1 MTQRR
6 GWIWLFAGILM
17 ALIAGLLTFR
27 TINEVSNGAESERS
41 DSAPTIQVLVAAQ
54 NIPPRQLID
63 QSMVQIQKVPVLL
76 APEGYIQSVEDILF
90 KMSSVPIVAG
100 EIMLRQRLTDP
111 TDPESPVLYQISDN
125 EVLISV
131 PASAMLGQI
140 GMLAVGDHIDIAYTV
155 SYDFNVNDDE
165 EETTNAQPATTFLS
179 LQNLEVKGLLRKQP
193 PTDDASTLLGPD
205 AVLLAVS
212 PQDALVLKHLIDIGA
227 PMDIFLRAPG
237 NEALSPVIPVDSQ
250 YLVDRFQLQID
261 TGQGIAATQA
271 FSRTNPTDIAAEITS
286 AVEQINAATQA
297 PLTSTDGQ

>member
-1 MTQRR
+1 
-6 GWIWLFAGILM
+6 M

-27 TINEVSNGAESERS
+27 TINEVSSNAESERS
-41 DSAPTIQVLVAAQ
+41 DGAPTLQVLVAAQ
-54 NIPPRQLID
+54 NISARQLID

-76 APEGYIQSVEDILF
+76 APEGYMQSTEEVLF

-155 SYDFNVNDDE
+155 SYDFNVTDE

-179 LQNLEVKGLLRKQP
+179 LQNLEVKGLLRKQA
-193 PTDDASTLLGPD
+193 TTNETTALLGPD
-205 AVLLAVS
+205 ALLLAVS

-227 PMDIFLRAPG
+227 PMDFFLRAPG

-261 TGQGIAATQA
+261 TGQGLAATQA
-271 FSRTNPTDIAAEITS
+271 FSRTNPLDIAAEITS

-297 PLTSTDGQ
+297 PLNNTDGQ